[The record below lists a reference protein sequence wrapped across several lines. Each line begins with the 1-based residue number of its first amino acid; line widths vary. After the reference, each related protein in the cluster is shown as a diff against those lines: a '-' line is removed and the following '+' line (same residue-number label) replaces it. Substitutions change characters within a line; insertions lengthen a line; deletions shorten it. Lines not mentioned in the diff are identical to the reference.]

1 MFSGEYQ
8 TRPSRR
14 TPEFP
19 AGGSIRPPGAHIS
32 LEAQQCNIMIKAKL
46 ADTML
51 AAELANIT
59 MKAELADFTMKA
71 ELTII
76 IMVTS

>member
-1 MFSGEYQ
+1 VFSGEYQ

-14 TPEFP
+14 ASEFP
-19 AGGSIRPPGAHIS
+19 AGGSIRPPGAHIG
-32 LEAQQCNIMIKAKL
+32 LEAQQFSIMMEAKL

-59 MKAELADFTMKA
+59 MKAELAN
-71 ELTII
+71 I
-76 IMVTS
+76 IMVTSSLI